1 MSEAE
6 PLMREGYET
15 CERRLG
21 ANHVTTM
28 TVLNNLGY
36 VLFQLNRPDEAEPLI
51 REALRRRREALG
63 ADHLDTLVST
73 GNLCELLEAQSR
85 LADAEPVAAELYQ
98 RAINGADAGRIPASQ
113 ADPLIARYGLCLTKL
128 AKYEQA
134 DAPLR
139 NAYQRLRDSS
149 PQSDPV
155 LQSVIAALADVCRH
169 TGRPDEATR
178 WESEL
183 AQRRAS
189 TRAST
194 GPSTQPGLTPL
205 CSR

>member
-1 MSEAE
+1 E
-6 PLMREGYET
+6 
-15 CERRLG
+15 
-21 ANHVTTM
+21 
-28 TVLNNLGY
+28 
-36 VLFQLNRPDEAEPLI
+36 I
-51 REALRRRREALG
+51 
-63 ADHLDTLVST
+63 
-73 GNLCELLEAQSR
+73 
-85 LADAEPVAAELYQ
+85 YQ

-113 ADPLIARYGLCLTKL
+113 ADPLIARYGLCLTQL

-169 TGRPDEATR
+169 TGRPDEATG

-194 GPSTQPGLTPL
+194 GASTQPGLTPL
-205 CSR
+205 YSRYLLLALSSKAPAKKRTGRFIRLLLLAALIYLGLVIVFYVLQDWLLFPGRSTQGQAQAIIRESPQQNNELVRFTTT